1 MKNLPTISRREVFK
15 NRKRILKNPLPFHR
29 ENFERL
35 GDTFRVKV
43 ALGPAVVF
51 TREAGIIAH
60 VLQKNH
66 KNYQKSALQTRDLAR
81 YIGEGILTATG
92 EHWRVHRRMIQ
103 PAFHRKKLAGLFGIM
118 KDTID
123 LELKA
128 IRQGEVMDVFPLMG
142 DLAFQVVAK
151 SLFSGSDIS
160 EQMNRL
166 QQITEDNQRML
177 IQEMRQPYLKWWF
190 HLNGKI
196 KRHLKM
202 AEEGRSILNELIELR
217 IASKQQPDDLLDM
230 LLNSRYEDGSSMPRR
245 QLIDEVLI
253 LFTAGHETTAN
264 ALSFTLHLLAKHPD
278 IQEKLHKEVSA
289 VDWEAGDLIAE
300 LPKLQYTKQCIEEAL
315 RLFPPVYVIDRV
327 TVKEDKAG
335 KLMFPRDTLVLLSIF
350 ELHRSR
356 KHWEDPEK
364 FNPERF
370 APERKKD
377 FTKVYYP
384 FGGGP
389 RMCVGNNFAMYEMM
403 MTLALTVK
411 QYRFE
416 SPLNELELDPLIS
429 LKPASVPIAFHP
441 RISNKEA

>member
-1 MKNLPTISRREVFK
+1 MKNLPTISRREVFR

-29 ENFERL
+29 ENFEKL

-43 ALGPAVVF
+43 ILGPAVVF
-51 TREAGIIAH
+51 TRDARIIAH

-81 YIGEGILTATG
+81 YIGKGILTATG

-103 PAFHRKKLAGLFGIM
+103 PAFHRKKLAGLFDIM
-118 KDTID
+118 KTTIAA
-123 LELKA
+123 ELKR
-128 IRQGEVMDVFPLMG
+128 IKPGEVSDVFPLMG
-142 DLAFQVVAK
+142 DLAFQVVAR
-151 SLFSGSDIS
+151 SLFSGSDITK
-160 EQMNRL
+160 QMKRL

-190 HLNGKI
+190 HLSGRI

-202 AEEGRSILNELIELR
+202 AEEGRNLLNELIERR
-217 IASKQQPDDLLDM
+217 IGSKQQPDDLLDM
-230 LLNSRYEDGSSMPRR
+230 LLTSRYEDGSAMPRR

-264 ALSFTLHLLAKHPD
+264 ALSFTLHLLANHPE
-278 IQEKLHKEVSA
+278 IQEKLYKEVNE
-289 VDWEAGDLIAE
+289 VDWDSGDLLGE

-315 RLFPPVYVIDRV
+315 RLYPPVYVIDRV
-327 TVKEDKAG
+327 TVQEDKAG
-335 KLMFPRDTLVLLSIF
+335 SLRFPKETLVLLSIF
-350 ELHRSR
+350 ELHRSG
-356 KHWEDPEK
+356 KHWEEPEK

-370 APERKKD
+370 APDRKKD
-377 FTKVYYP
+377 LSRVYYP

-403 MTLALTVK
+403 IALGLIAK
-411 QYRFE
+411 QYRLE
-416 SPLNELELDPLIS
+416 SPLQELELDPLIS
-429 LKPASVPIAFHP
+429 LKPKSVPIRFQLRQPLHV
-441 RISNKEA
+441 

>member
-43 ALGPAVVF
+43 MLGPAIVF

-81 YIGEGILTATG
+81 YIGKGILTATG

-118 KDTID
+118 KDTITQ
-123 LELKA
+123 EVKR
-128 IRQGEVMDVFPLMG
+128 IRPGKVLDVFPLMG
-142 DLAFQVVAK
+142 DLAFQVVAR

-160 EQMNRL
+160 QQMNKL

-202 AEEGRSILNELIELR
+202 AEEGREILNELIEQR

-230 LLNSRYEDGSSMPRR
+230 LLNARYEDGTSMPRR

-264 ALSFTLHLLAKHPD
+264 ALSFTLHLLANHPE
-278 IQEKLHKEVSA
+278 IQERLHQEVLT
-289 VDWEAGDLIAE
+289 VDWEGAELLEE

-315 RLFPPVYVIDRV
+315 RLFPPVYVIDRE
-327 TVKEDKAG
+327 TVQDDNTG
-335 KLMFPRDTLVLLSIF
+335 TLTFPRDTLVLLSIF

-356 KHWEDPEK
+356 EHWDEPEK
-364 FNPERF
+364 YKPERF

-377 FTKVYYP
+377 FSRVYYP

-403 MTLALTVK
+403 IALALIARD
-411 QYRFE
+411 YHLE
-416 SPLNELELDPLIS
+416 SPLSELELDPLIS
-429 LKPASVPIAFHP
+429 LKPRTVPIIFHP
-441 RISNKEA
+441 RSSD

>member
-1 MKNLPTISRREVFK
+1 MKNLPTISRREVLR

-43 ALGPAVVF
+43 VLGPEVVF
-51 TREAGIIAH
+51 TRDAGIIAH

-103 PAFHRKKLAGLFGIM
+103 PAFHKKKLAGLFAIM
-118 KDTID
+118 KDTIAQ
-123 LELKA
+123 ELKR
-128 IRQGEVMDVFPLMG
+128 IRAREVLDVFPIMG

-160 EQMNRL
+160 QQMKRL
-166 QQITEDNQRML
+166 QDITEENQRIL

-190 HLNGKI
+190 HLNGRI
-196 KRHLKM
+196 KSHLRM
-202 AEEGRSILNELIELR
+202 AEEGRSLLNELIEQR
-217 IASKQQPDDLLDM
+217 ISSKEHPDDLLDM
-230 LLNSRYEDGSSMPRR
+230 LLNARYEDGVSMPRR

-264 ALSFTLHLLAKHPD
+264 ALSFTLHLLANHPE
-278 IQEKLHKEVSA
+278 IQERLYQEVGTIE
-289 VDWEAGDLIAE
+289 WEGADLLEE
-300 LPKLQYTKQCIEEAL
+300 LPKLQFTKQCIEEAL

-327 TVKEDKAG
+327 TVNEDKAG
-335 KLMFPRDTLVLLSIF
+335 TLTFPRDTLVLLSIF

-356 KHWEDPEK
+356 EHWEEPEK
-364 FNPERF
+364 YNPERF

-377 FTKVYYP
+377 FSKVYYP

-389 RMCVGNNFAMYEMM
+389 RMCIGNNFAMYEMM
-403 MTLALTVK
+403 IALALITRE
-411 QYRFE
+411 YRLE
-416 SPLNELELDPLIS
+416 SPLSELELDPLIS
-429 LKPASVPIAFHP
+429 LKPKTVPVIFRSRNSEKTA
-441 RISNKEA
+441 

>member
-35 GDTFRVKV
+35 GNTFKVKV

-118 KDTID
+118 KDTITR
-123 LELKA
+123 ELKHIKPGKA
-128 IRQGEVMDVFPLMG
+128 MDVFPLMG

-160 EQMNRL
+160 EQMSRL
-166 QQITEDNQRML
+166 QEITEDNQRML

-190 HLNGKI
+190 HLSGKI
-196 KRHLKM
+196 NRHLKM
-202 AEEGRSILNELIELR
+202 AEEGRSILNELIERR
-217 IASKQQPDDLLDM
+217 IASKLEPDDLLDM

-264 ALSFTLHLLAKHPD
+264 ALSFTFHLLARHPE
-278 IQEKLHKEVSA
+278 IQEKLYQEVRD
-289 VDWEAGDLIAE
+289 VDWETGDLIAE

-327 TVKEDKAG
+327 TVQEDKAG
-335 KLMFPRDTLVLLSIF
+335 KLLFPRDTLILLSIF

-356 KHWEDPEK
+356 EHWEEPEK
-364 FNPERF
+364 FKPERF

-377 FTKVYYP
+377 FSRVYYP

-403 MTLALTVK
+403 MALALVVK
-411 QYRFE
+411 QYHLE
-416 SPLNELELDPLIS
+416 SPLSELELDPLIS
-429 LKPASVPIAFHP
+429 LKPATVPIQFSA
-441 RISNKEA
+441 R

>member
-43 ALGPAVVF
+43 ILGPSVVF
-51 TREAGIIAH
+51 TRDAGIIAH

-66 KNYQKSALQTRDLAR
+66 KNYQKSTLQTRDLAR

-118 KDTID
+118 KETIAR
-123 LELKA
+123 ELQR
-128 IRQGEVMDVFPLMG
+128 ITTEEIIDVFPLMG
-142 DLAFQVVAK
+142 DLAFQVVAR
-151 SLFSGSDIS
+151 SLFSGSNIS
-160 EQMNRL
+160 HQMNRL

-190 HLNGKI
+190 HLSGRI

-202 AEEGRSILNELIELR
+202 AEEGRNLLDELIERR
-217 IASKQQPDDLLDM
+217 ISSKEHPDDLLDM
-230 LLNSRYEDGSSMPRR
+230 LLNSRYEDGSPMPRR

-264 ALSFTLHLLAKHPD
+264 ALSFSLYLLARHPE
-278 IQEKLHKEVSA
+278 IQDKLYEEVKNI
-289 VDWEAGDLIAE
+289 DWEGADLLAE
-300 LPKLQYTKQCIEEAL
+300 LPKLQFTKQCIEEAL
-315 RLFPPVYVIDRV
+315 RLYPPVYVIDRV
-327 TVKEDKAG
+327 TVQEDKAG
-335 KLMFPRDTLVLLSIF
+335 KLIFPRDTLVLLSIF

-364 FNPERF
+364 YNPERF

-377 FTKVYYP
+377 FSKVYYP

-403 MTLALTVK
+403 ITLGLIAK
-411 QYRFE
+411 QYRLE
-416 SPLNELELDPLIS
+416 SPANELELDPLIS
-429 LKPASVPIAFHP
+429 LKPKKVPILFHP
-441 RISNKEA
+441 RSSC